1 MERAFVRSAACGLL
15 WVALIAEAVWIL
27 LNVSRPIGELARPLV
42 FTGGFLLVAVD
53 RGRTGWFGLLGRLV
67 VAGAFLSA
75 LPGRFSNWP
84 GFVRY
89 AELVNSFLPK
99 EVIPT
104 VAAVATALE
113 CVLCAAILLGFK
125 TRWAA
130 AGSAVLLFFFATA
143 MTISGLS
150 QAEWAVY
157 VLSAGAFALATIDA
171 SFVSVGR
178 LLAAPREPASARFPV

>member
-1 MERAFVRSAACGLL
+1 L
-15 WVALIAEAVWIL
+15 WVALIAEAVWIV
-27 LNVSRPIGELARPLV
+27 LNVSRPIGGLTRPLL
-42 FTGGFLLVAVD
+42 FTCGFLLVAVG
-53 RGRTGWFGLLGRLV
+53 RGKAGWIGLLGRLV
-67 VAGAFLSA
+67 IAGAFLSA

-89 AELVNSFLPK
+89 AGRVNSFLPQ
-99 EVIPT
+99 EIIPP

-130 AGSAVLLFFFATA
+130 AGSSALLFLFATA
-143 MTISGLS
+143 MTVSGLS

-171 SFVSVGR
+171 SFLSVDR
-178 LLAAPREPASARFPV
+178 LLAAPRDHRGSRSMGTTTGDEPA